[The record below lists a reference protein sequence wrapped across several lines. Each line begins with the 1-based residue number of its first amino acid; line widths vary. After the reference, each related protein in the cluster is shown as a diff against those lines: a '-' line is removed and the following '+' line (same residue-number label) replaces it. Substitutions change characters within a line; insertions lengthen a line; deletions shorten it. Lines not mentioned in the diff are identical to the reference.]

1 MNLPEYLELFS
12 REGDVEV
19 EVKFKNKNHISKV
32 KMSPYEISKIVS
44 QNGEFITKMEFD
56 GYFFEIY
63 KYEIDPVKKKL
74 IIKAQ

>member
-1 MNLPEYLELFS
+1 MNFPEYLELFS
-12 REGDVEV
+12 QEGDIEV
-19 EVKFKNKNHISKV
+19 EVKFKNKKHISKV